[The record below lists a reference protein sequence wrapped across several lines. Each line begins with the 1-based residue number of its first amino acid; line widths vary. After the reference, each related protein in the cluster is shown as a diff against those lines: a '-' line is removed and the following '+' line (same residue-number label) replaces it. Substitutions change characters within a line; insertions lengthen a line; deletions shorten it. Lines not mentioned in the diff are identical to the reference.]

1 MEVQRLTDQDAVV
14 TVHSMDV
21 GHLDRGG
28 GVTAAE
34 SLRKFRIRFESRTN
48 KIS

>member
-28 GVTAAE
+28 GGH
-34 SLRKFRIRFESRTN
+34 SSRIVE
-48 KIS
+48 KIQDPF